1 MAELSSRR
9 PTARDQT
16 SHRRAAVIA
25 AAPRGAAMA
34 FSEHYDTMPQ
44 QTYTWSSSIKPEAS
58 QQNPNSAKLR
68 TFLES

>member
-1 MAELSSRR
+1 
-9 PTARDQT
+9 
-16 SHRRAAVIA
+16 
-25 AAPRGAAMA
+25 MA